1 MMGSVSSKFAIE
13 YKLFKVQITHTIFI
27 ADHNQELLDGL
38 TNIIRQE
45 PAFRVVGTALSVK
58 ELMDKVA
65 CRAPEIFL
73 VDSDLPELNGLH
85 ISQYFTSSKYQA
97 KMIMLTDHWENSLI
111 KRIIALGVMGCLL
124 KTCDADELILAI
136 HQVLAGKAY
145 YPGFS
150 DDQLKVFQHDNDQKK
165 INNLLS

>member
-1 MMGSVSSKFAIE
+1 M
-13 YKLFKVQITHTIFI
+13 QITHPIFI
-27 ADHNQELLDGL
+27 ADHNQDLLDGL
-38 TNIIRQE
+38 TNIIGQE

-58 ELMDKVA
+58 ELMEKAA
-65 CRAPEIFL
+65 CSAPEIFL

-85 ISQYFTSSKYQA
+85 ISQYFLNRSKPV
-97 KMIMLTDHWENSLI
+97 KVIMLTDHWENSLI
-111 KRIIALGVMGCLL
+111 KRIISLGIMGCLH

-150 DDQLKVFQHDNDQKK
+150 EDQLKILQQDSDLNYNK
-165 INNLLS
+165 NLLT